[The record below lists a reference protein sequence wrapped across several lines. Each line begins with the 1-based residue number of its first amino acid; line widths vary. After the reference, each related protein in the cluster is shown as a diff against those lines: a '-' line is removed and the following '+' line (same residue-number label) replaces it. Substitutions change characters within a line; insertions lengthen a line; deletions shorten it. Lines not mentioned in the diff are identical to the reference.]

1 MDEIRVKD
9 WKVALPPPEE
19 VQAALRDYSQFMQHL
34 LYNRNIIS
42 AEEAQRFLFGPD
54 EFHDPFLL
62 KGMDAAVDRLN
73 FALDHGESMTV
84 YGDYDVD
91 GVTATALMVQALR
104 ALGAEVEAYFP
115 NRFDEGYGVNREA
128 LAKLYDRGTKLIIT
142 VDCGIRSHDEVEYAR
157 TLGIDMVISDHHLPS
172 EILPAAVAVV
182 CQKQDGDEYPDKN
195 LSGVGVAFKIV
206 QALYQRRGLEAGR
219 AEEWLDLVALGTV
232 ADVVPLTGENRTLV
246 RAGLRRIRQ
255 SPRPGVASLSNVA
268 GVLSSRLT
276 ATDIGFALGPRLNA
290 AGRLESAQESFD
302 LLMAKTMT
310 QAGMAAQH
318 LDDQNRERQK
328 MTREMQQQAEA
339 LVGGQEYLLMVT
351 ALDFNLGVVGL
362 VAAKLTESHYRP
374 AVVGN
379 LGEEFTRASCRSI
392 PEFHITR
399 ALDECKDLLERYGGH
414 ALAAGFT
421 VRTERLPELT
431 ARLQS
436 IAMRELAD
444 KDLRPAL
451 RADIDLPLSDLLP
464 AFLKEID
471 LLQPTGQDNREAS
484 FVSRG
489 VKVKEYR
496 TVGADRKHLKLTLT
510 DGRITYDAI
519 GFRMGHWIEQ
529 MPAKVDILYR
539 FERNYYNGR
548 ETLQLS
554 LLDLKPTE

>member
-9 WKVALPPPEE
+9 WKVALPVPEE
-19 VQAALRDYSQFMQHL
+19 VQVALRDYSLFMRQL
-34 LYNRNIIS
+34 LYNRNITS

-54 EFHDPFLL
+54 EFYDPFLL

-73 FALDHGESMTV
+73 FALDHGEAMTV

-91 GVTATALMVQALR
+91 GVTATALMVQALQ

-128 LAKLYDRGTKLIIT
+128 LAKLYDRGTKLVIT
-142 VDCGIRSHDEVEYAR
+142 VDCGIRSPDEVEYAR
-157 TLGIDMVISDHHLPS
+157 TLGIDMVISDHHMPR
-172 EILPAAVAVV
+172 EVLPAAVAVV

-195 LSGVGVAFKIV
+195 LSGVGLAFKIV
-206 QALYQRRGLEAGR
+206 QAIYQRRGLEEER

-232 ADVVPLTGENRTLV
+232 ADVVPLTGENRALV

-255 SPRPGVASLSNVA
+255 GPRPGVASLSNVA
-268 GVLSSRLT
+268 GVMSSRLT

-328 MTREMQQQAEA
+328 MTREMQQQAEE
-339 LVGGQEYLLMVT
+339 LVGGQEYLLMV
-351 ALDFNLGVVGL
+351 AAPDFNQGVVGL
-362 VAAKLTESHYRP
+362 VAGKLTESHYRP
-374 AVVGN
+374 AVVGS
-379 LGEEFTRASCRSI
+379 LGEEFTHASCRSI

-399 ALDECKDLLERYGGH
+399 ALDECKDLLERHGGH

-436 IAMRELAD
+436 IAVRELAD

-451 RADIDLPLSDLLP
+451 RADLELPLSDLLP
-464 AFLKEID
+464 TFLKDID

-489 VKVKEYR
+489 VKVKAYR

-519 GFRMGHWIEQ
+519 GFRLGHWMEQ

-554 LLDLKPTE
+554 LLDLKPAE